1 MPAPRTDL
9 PSPPPHIA
17 ARLPSPVLLRQ
28 ALLASTCSVPA
39 GQPLIRAA
47 WNQASIFP
55 PRVTATHRFG
65 PPAEWQRDGAFPFHW
80 VYAAADEMTAV
91 WEACLC
97 RNDVTDPGTFY
108 VAPGAEA
115 ALICSLR
122 FALPLTLIDLSGIT
136 LSKLGLSDDISSP
149 DHEGMQWLGC
159 MIDARHRRP
168 GRPRR
173 RHRLPVAQAARPPGD
188 GDFVAQHRRA
198 GAGADGGGPAVRRDG
213 HLRRAEGGSVPAA
226 AAALTCASRG

>member
-1 MPAPRTDL
+1 MPAPPIDL

-17 ARLPSPVLLRQ
+17 ARLPGPVLLRQ
-28 ALLASTCSVPA
+28 ALLASIRTVPA
-39 GQPLIRAA
+39 GQPLVRAA

-55 PRVTATHRFG
+55 ARVTATHRFG

-108 VAPGAEA
+108 LAPGAEA

-122 FALPLTLIDLSGIT
+122 FALPLALIDLSGIT

-159 MIDARHRRP
+159 MIDAVLADQDGRIAGIAYPSRKQRGHQAMAISSRSIAALAPGLTVEVQPFGATAACAALKADPCRRP
-168 GRPRR
+168 PPR
-173 RHRLPVAQAARPPGD
+173 
-188 GDFVAQHRRA
+188 
-198 GAGADGGGPAVRRDG
+198 
-213 HLRRAEGGSVPAA
+213 
-226 AAALTCASRG
+226 

>member
-17 ARLPSPVLLRQ
+17 SRLPGPVLLRQ
-28 ALLASTCSVPA
+28 ALLASIRTVPA

-47 WNQASIFP
+47 WNQASMFP
-55 PRVTATHRFG
+55 ARVTATHRFG
-65 PPAEWQRDGAFPFHW
+65 PPAGFSRDGAFPFHW

-91 WEACLC
+91 WEAGLC

-108 VAPGAEA
+108 LAPGAEA
-115 ALICSLR
+115 ALICTLR

-159 MIDARHRRP
+159 MIDAVIADQDGGIAGIGYPSRKQRGHQAVAISSRSIAALAPGLTVVVQPFGATGACAALKADPCRRP
-168 GRPRR
+168 
-173 RHRLPVAQAARPPGD
+173 PPG
-188 GDFVAQHRRA
+188 
-198 GAGADGGGPAVRRDG
+198 
-213 HLRRAEGGSVPAA
+213 
-226 AAALTCASRG
+226 